1 MLPGFQ
7 IVLAN
12 ASHIDFAGIICEEY
26 ESSAKAR
33 GTGIAKRNPDYV
45 KQKMLEGKAVIAF
58 DDNGVWAGFCYIE
71 TWSHGDYV
79 ANSGLIVSPN
89 FRKAGLA
96 KAIKSKIFELSR
108 EKYPNAKI
116 FGLTTGLAVMKIN
129 SDLGYEPVT
138 YSELTQ
144 DENFWAG
151 CKSCVNYDILMMKER
166 KNCLC
171 TAMLFDPEE
180 QKEKEKEAETR
191 KAAEL
196 KALQEKEI
204 SSISLKQRSLLKSL
218 FSIEGSRAVKSR
230 KRKSLLLQFLHL

>member
-1 MLPGFQ
+1 MINNDF
-7 IVLAN
+7 IISVAN
-12 ASHIDFAGIICEEY
+12 NSHLDFARIICEEY

-33 GTGIAKRNPDYV
+33 GTGIAKRSPEYV

-58 DDNGVWAGFCYIE
+58 SKDGVWAGFCYIE
-71 TWSHGDYV
+71 TWSHGTYV

-96 KAIKSKIFELSR
+96 KAIKECIFKLSR
-108 EKYPNAKI
+108 EKYPEAKI

-151 CKSCVNYDILMMKER
+151 CKSCVNYEILMSKDR
-166 KNCLC
+166 KNCMC
-171 TAMLFDPEE
+171 TAMLYDPKDHYEPEE
-180 QKEKEKEAETR
+180 TKEHFESKSKVYERLHRLKESKF
-191 KAAEL
+191 L
-196 KALQEKEI
+196 K
-204 SSISLKQRSLLKSL
+204 L
-218 FSIEGSRAVKSR
+218 F
-230 KRKSLLLQFLHL
+230 KRKDEAGTSTDSIGAIKQKKYALWGLF